1 MKRAHGNRVATS
13 LAPQAACAA
22 IREGARD
29 AAARCAGLKL
39 RPAPTPTAVR
49 VEATGVAL
57 AELFAMLPLVKRIDP
72 VTIEFSA
79 STMRSAVRVLNSL
92 SAMSSVLR

>member
-1 MKRAHGNRVATS
+1 M
-13 LAPQAACAA
+13 
-22 IREGARD
+22 
-29 AAARCAGLKL
+29 
-39 RPAPTPTAVR
+39 RPSPPPVSVR

-57 AELFAMLPLVKRIDP
+57 AELFAMLPLVKRIDH

-79 STMRSAVRVLNSL
+79 PTMRNAVRVLNSL